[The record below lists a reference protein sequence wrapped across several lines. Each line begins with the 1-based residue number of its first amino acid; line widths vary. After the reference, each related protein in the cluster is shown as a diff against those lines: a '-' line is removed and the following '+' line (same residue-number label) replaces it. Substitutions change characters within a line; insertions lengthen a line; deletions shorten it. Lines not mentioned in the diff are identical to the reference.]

1 MIAEINP
8 SKIYGE
14 VYAPTSKSVAHRLLI
29 CSALSEGVSVI
40 DSITFSEDI
49 LATLDCIKEMGGEYV
64 IDGNKITMK
73 GISSVVQTEEKT
85 FDCRESG
92 STLRFFIPLLLLSET
107 KQHFVGK
114 GRLLERPQSVYEKI
128 CNEKGLCFSLSDK
141 LTVKGKLSG
150 GNYYVEGNI
159 SSQFITGLLFALSL
173 CETDSRIYITSPLE
187 SRSYINLTIS
197 AMEEFGVSVVWED
210 EFVLYI
216 KGNQKYENKN
226 VIVEG
231 DYSGSAFLDAFN
243 VIGGKVNVLG
253 LNDNSL
259 QGDKIYKHY
268 YKLLSYGSPRL
279 DLSDCPD
286 LAPILMTVAAQKNGA
301 RLIGTKRLKIKESDR
316 GEAMSQELKKFGADI
331 EVFENEIIV
340 HKTKLHR
347 PVEILNGHNDH
358 RIVMSLAVL
367 ASVYGGKI
375 SDAHAVSKSFP
386 DFFDVFKAL
395 NGEVNLYDN

>member
-358 RIVMSLAVL
+358 RIVNSRF
-367 ASVYGGKI
+367 G
-375 SDAHAVSKSFP
+375 SFRW
-386 DFFDVFKAL
+386 
-395 NGEVNLYDN
+395 

>member
-231 DYSGSAFLDAFN
+231 DYSGSAFLDA
-243 VIGGKVNVLG
+243 
-253 LNDNSL
+253 
-259 QGDKIYKHY
+259 
-268 YKLLSYGSPRL
+268 
-279 DLSDCPD
+279 
-286 LAPILMTVAAQKNGA
+286 LM
-301 RLIGTKRLKIKESDR
+301 L
-316 GEAMSQELKKFGADI
+316 
-331 EVFENEIIV
+331 
-340 HKTKLHR
+340 
-347 PVEILNGHNDH
+347 
-358 RIVMSLAVL
+358 
-367 ASVYGGKI
+367 
-375 SDAHAVSKSFP
+375 
-386 DFFDVFKAL
+386 
-395 NGEVNLYDN
+395 